1 MYIERAQATGNP
13 TATKAYKPKPRLFRW
28 KASLS
33 SFSWRFAAM
42 TAEPIN
48 RLSMAK
54 GAKYLCEITGAPAT
68 LVCSE
73 CPVYFA
79 TKEHFDVWWRG
90 IGSLIAQDIVVL
102 RGPPKMIGSEE
113 ERHRRNEELMGIR
126 KELLELCTETAQ
138 KFLVQGKYELAV
150 PGALQSLKFA
160 IEVHGSEATE
170 LVPSYLLLA
179 EANLGLRR
187 LKIAE
192 EFLSLANWNILKR
205 PEAGSSMMSNLQRNF
220 GRLYAA
226 QQRYNEALQ
235 AFATDIYHSSLEF
248 GPENLRSAPSY
259 FHMGRVF
266 QSHQKSDRAASFYAK
281 VMDVYEKFLQAWMN
295 EATGDQ
301 ASEIT
306 AVEVEEA
313 IEIVK
318 HITEY
323 REKRAEEDPSDVSRV
338 EIADGKHTLGLLMVY
353 TGEVPAGSEC
363 LHSAL
368 EVYLSTIGIDHDK
381 TKACQR
387 HLEQLDKREAKQHL
401 LQDPVG

>member
-1 MYIERAQATGNP
+1 M
-13 TATKAYKPKPRLFRW
+13 
-28 KASLS
+28 S
-33 SFSWRFAAM
+33 AA
-42 TAEPIN
+42 PIN
-48 RLSMAK
+48 RLSNAK
-54 GAKYLCEITGAPAT
+54 GAKYVCEITGAPAT

-79 TKEHFDVWWRG
+79 TQEHFDIWWRG
-90 IGSLIAQDIVVL
+90 IGNLIAQDIEVL
-102 RGPPKMIGSEE
+102 RQPPKHIGSEE

-126 KELLELCTETAQ
+126 KDLLELCTETAQ

-192 EFLSLANWNILKR
+192 EFLSLANWNILKH

-235 AFATDIYHSSLEF
+235 AFATDIYYSSQEN
-248 GPENLRSAPSY
+248 GPENIRSAPSY

-266 QSHQKSDRAASFYAK
+266 QSHQKSDRAAAFYTK
-281 VMDVYEKFLQAWMN
+281 VVDVYSKFLEEWMN
-295 EATGDQ
+295 SSSLEPSND
-301 ASEIT
+301 IT

-318 HITEY
+318 HVTEY
-323 REKRAEEDPSDVSRV
+323 RVKRSEDDHSDSSRLETAEGRY
-338 EIADGKHTLGLLMVY
+338 ALGLLHVY
-353 TGEVPAGSEC
+353 TGDLAAGREC
-363 LHSAL
+363 LCFSL
-368 EVYLSTIGIDHDK
+368 EVFLSTVGIGHEK
-381 TKACQR
+381 TKACQKN
-387 HLEQLDKREAKQHL
+387 LETLDRQGAAAHAEQPEGML
-401 LQDPVG
+401 MQMS

>member
-1 MYIERAQATGNP
+1 
-13 TATKAYKPKPRLFRW
+13 
-28 KASLS
+28 
-33 SFSWRFAAM
+33 M
-42 TAEPIN
+42 TAEVIN
-48 RLSMAK
+48 RLSKAK

-68 LVCSE
+68 LVCSD

-90 IGSLIAQDIVVL
+90 IGNLIAQDIVVL

-126 KELLELCTETAQ
+126 KELLDLCTETAQ

-192 EFLSLANWNILKR
+192 EFLSLANWNILKH
-205 PEAGSSMMSNLQRNF
+205 PTAGSSLMSSLQRNF

-248 GPENLRSAPSY
+248 GPENIRSAPSY

-281 VMDVYEKFLQAWMN
+281 VVEVYQKFLEAWMN
-295 EATGDQ
+295 EGGGEPTAD
-301 ASEIT
+301 IT

-313 IEIVK
+313 IEVVK
-318 HITEY
+318 HITDY
-323 REKRAEEDPSDVSRV
+323 REKRGEDDLTDANRMETAEGRY
-338 EIADGKHTLGLLMVY
+338 TLGLLQAY
-353 TGEVPAGSEC
+353 TGDLATAGENFSI
-363 LHSAL
+363 AL
-368 EVYLSTIGIDHDK
+368 EVFLSTVGVGHEK
-381 TKACQR
+381 TKNCRR
-387 HLEQLDKREAKQHL
+387 HLEQLWKREAVQQAL
-401 LQDPVG
+401 EEQQGQA

>member
-1 MYIERAQATGNP
+1 M
-13 TATKAYKPKPRLFRW
+13 
-28 KASLS
+28 
-33 SFSWRFAAM
+33 RFCGAM
-42 TAEPIN
+42 TAVPIN
-48 RLSMAK
+48 RLSTAK
-54 GAKYLCEITGAPAT
+54 NSKYVCEITGAPAT

-79 TKEHFDVWWRG
+79 TQEHFDIWWRG
-90 IGSLIAQDIVVL
+90 IGHLIADDLVVL
-102 RGPPKMIGSEE
+102 REPPKMIGSEE
-113 ERHRRNEELMGIR
+113 ERHRRNEELMGFR
-126 KELLELCTETAQ
+126 RVLLELCTETAQ

-192 EFLSLANWNILKR
+192 EFLSLANWNILKH
-205 PEAGSSMMSNLQRNF
+205 PEAGSSMNSNLQRNF

-248 GPENLRSAPSY
+248 GPENIRSAPSY

-281 VMDVYEKFLQAWMN
+281 VIDVYTKFLEEWMSQN
-295 EATGDQ
+295 SMEQSSD
-301 ASEIT
+301 IN

-323 REKRAEEDPSDVSRV
+323 REKRGEDDETENARLETAEGRY
-338 EIADGKHTLGLLMVY
+338 TLGLLQIY
-353 TGEVPAGSEC
+353 TGDIGAGGGS
-363 LHSAL
+363 LHAAL
-368 EVYLSTIGIDHDK
+368 EAFAAILGPEHDK
-381 TKACQR
+381 TLACQGN
-387 HLEQLDKREAKQHL
+387 LEQLERRSAAQLAAQEQM
-401 LQDPVG
+401 LQQG

>member
-1 MYIERAQATGNP
+1 
-13 TATKAYKPKPRLFRW
+13 
-28 KASLS
+28 
-33 SFSWRFAAM
+33 
-42 TAEPIN
+42 
-48 RLSMAK
+48 
-54 GAKYLCEITGAPAT
+54 
-68 LVCSE
+68 
-73 CPVYFA
+73 
-79 TKEHFDVWWRG
+79 
-90 IGSLIAQDIVVL
+90 
-102 RGPPKMIGSEE
+102 MIGSEE

-138 KFLVQGKYELAV
+138 KFLVQGKYDLAV

-192 EFLSLANWNILKR
+192 EFLSLANWNILKH
-205 PEAGSSMMSNLQRNF
+205 PQAGSSMMSNLQRNF

-266 QSHQKSDRAASFYAK
+266 QSHQKSDRAASFYSK
-281 VMDVYEKFLQAWMN
+281 VVDIYQKFLEAWMN
-295 EATGDQ
+295 EST
-301 ASEIT
+301 SEQVSDVT

-313 IEIVK
+313 MEIVK
-318 HITEY
+318 HIIDY
-323 REKRAEEDPSDVSRV
+323 REKRIEDDSSDSSRI
-338 EIADGKHTLGLLMVY
+338 ETADGRYTLGLLQVY
-353 TGEVPAGSEC
+353 TGDLQAGGEN
-363 LHSAL
+363 LNSAL
-368 EVYLSTIGIDHDK
+368 EVFLSTVGVDHVK

-387 HLEQLDKREAKQHL
+387 NLEQLESRDAAQQS
-401 LQDPVG
+401 LQEQVA

>member
-1 MYIERAQATGNP
+1 
-13 TATKAYKPKPRLFRW
+13 
-28 KASLS
+28 
-33 SFSWRFAAM
+33 M
-42 TAEPIN
+42 TAVPIN
-48 RLSMAK
+48 RLSKAK

-90 IGSLIAQDIVVL
+90 IGNLIAQDIVVL

-192 EFLSLANWNILKR
+192 EFLSLANWNILKH
-205 PEAGSSMMSNLQRNF
+205 PQAGASLMSSLQRNF

-248 GPENLRSAPSY
+248 GPENIRSAPSY

-266 QSHQKSDRAASFYAK
+266 QSHQKSYRATSFYTK
-281 VMDVYEKFLQAWMN
+281 VVEVYQKFLEAWMD
-295 EATGDQ
+295 ESGGEPS
-301 ASEIT
+301 SEIT
-306 AVEVEEA
+306 AVEIEEA

-318 HITEY
+318 HITDY
-323 REKRAEEDPSDVSRV
+323 REKRAEEDPSDVART
-338 EIADGKHTLGLLMVY
+338 ETADGRYTLGLLQAY
-353 TGEVPAGSEC
+353 TGDLSTAGEN
-363 LHSAL
+363 LNTAL
-368 EVYLSTIGIDHDK
+368 EVFLSTVGVSHDK
-381 TKACQR
+381 TKNCR
-387 HLEQLDKREAKQHL
+387 RRLEQLWKREAAQQAL
-401 LQDPVG
+401 EEQQGQP

>member
-1 MYIERAQATGNP
+1 MSAVPINQLARPKNVKYECEVCG
-13 TATKAYKPKPRLFRW
+13 KP
-28 KASLS
+28 ASL
-33 SFSWRFAAM
+33 
-42 TAEPIN
+42 
-48 RLSMAK
+48 K
-54 GAKYLCEITGAPAT
+54 
-68 LVCSE
+68 CSE
-73 CPVYFA
+73 CPSYYC
-79 TKEHFDVWWRG
+79 TQEHFDIDWRG
-90 IGSLIAQDIVVL
+90 IRNLIAQDIVVL
-102 RGPPKMIGSEE
+102 RERPKVIGSEE
-113 ERHRRNEELMGIR
+113 ERDRRTEELNGIR

-160 IEVHGSEATE
+160 IEVFGSEATE

-192 EFLSLANWNILKR
+192 EFLSLANWNILKH
-205 PEAGSSMMSNLQRNF
+205 PQAGSSMMSNLQRNF

-266 QSHQKSDRAASFYAK
+266 QSHQKAERAASFYAK
-281 VMDVYEKFLQAWMN
+281 VVEVYTNFLEGWLSDAS
-295 EATGDQ
+295 GDQ
-301 ASEIT
+301 SQDIT

-323 REKRAEEDPSDVSRV
+323 REKQSEEDKSEQSRQEV
-338 EIADGKHTLGLLMVY
+338 AEGRYSLGLLLVY
-353 TGEVPAGSEC
+353 TGDVAGGKEC
-363 LHSAL
+363 LNVAL
-368 EVYLSTIGIDHDK
+368 EGFLATVGPDNQK
-381 TKACQR
+381 TTTCQK
-387 HLEQLDKREAKQHL
+387 HLESLEKRGLSQHALPEAAQ
-401 LQDPVG
+401 

>member
-1 MYIERAQATGNP
+1 
-13 TATKAYKPKPRLFRW
+13 
-28 KASLS
+28 
-33 SFSWRFAAM
+33 M
-42 TAEPIN
+42 TAEAIN
-48 RLSMAK
+48 RLSKAK

-90 IGSLIAQDIVVL
+90 IGNLIAQDIVVL

-192 EFLSLANWNILKR
+192 EFLSLANWNILKH
-205 PEAGSSMMSNLQRNF
+205 PQAGSSLMSSLQRNF

-235 AFATDIYHSSLEF
+235 AFATDIYYSSLEF
-248 GPENLRSAPSY
+248 GPENIRSAPSY

-266 QSHQKSDRAASFYAK
+266 QSHQKSERAGSFYAK
-281 VMDVYEKFLQAWMN
+281 VVDIYQKFLDTWM
-295 EATGDQ
+295 
-301 ASEIT
+301 SESGGEPSSDIT
-306 AVEVEEA
+306 PVEIEEA

-318 HITEY
+318 HVTDY
-323 REKRAEEDPSDVSRV
+323 REKRNEDDASDATRTETAEGRY
-338 EIADGKHTLGLLMVY
+338 TLGLLQAY
-353 TGEVPAGSEC
+353 TGDLGTAGEN
-363 LHSAL
+363 LNLAL
-368 EVYLSTIGIDHDK
+368 EVFLSTVGVGHDK
-381 TKACQR
+381 TKNCRR
-387 HLEQLDKREAKQHL
+387 HLEQLWKREAAQQAL
-401 LQDPVG
+401 EEQQGQ